1 MAYFVAYTKDG
12 KKFDFNKRCNHV
24 TVLNGNNDMIVFL
37 RNDSNKRT
45 TVGVIASNL
54 LILGIIPKEHILYIL
69 SKED

>member
-12 KKFDFNKRCNHV
+12 KEFDFNKRCDHV

-37 RNDSNKRT
+37 RNDGNKRT
-45 TVGVIASNL
+45 TV
-54 LILGIIPKEHILYIL
+54 GIIPKEHILYII